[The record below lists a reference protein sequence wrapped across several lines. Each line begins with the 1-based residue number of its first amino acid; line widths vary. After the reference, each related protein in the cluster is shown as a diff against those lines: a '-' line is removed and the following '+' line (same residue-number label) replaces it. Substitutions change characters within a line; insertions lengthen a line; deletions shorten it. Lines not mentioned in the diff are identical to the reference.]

1 MDMNFYTTK
10 QISDLFGVTIRTV
23 QMWADRGIISVNRT
37 DGGHRRI
44 AESEIAK
51 IRDYL
56 GLKTNPTEISDSNT
70 VEKPGLQILLVEDDE
85 YMLSL
90 YEEAIK
96 SWDHPATSVVTAN
109 DGYQALI
116 EIGKHDFDL
125 IVADI
130 MMPNIDGAKMIDI
143 IRRNQGDSAPTIAV
157 VTSLE
162 KDELYQQYAIPK
174 DIAVF
179 EKPVSFAQL
188 HRLALSLSNS
198 PDELPD

>member
-1 MDMNFYTTK
+1 METNFYTTK
-10 QISDLFGVTIRTV
+10 QIADLFDVTIRTV
-23 QMWADRGIISVNRT
+23 QMWGDRGIISVIRT

-44 AESEIAK
+44 AESEIEK
-51 IRDYL
+51 IQRYL
-56 GLKTNPTEISDSNT
+56 GLKTNADGSST
-70 VEKPGLQILLVEDDE
+70 VSAQKQDGLKILLVEDDE

-90 YEEAIK
+90 YEEAIN
-96 SWDHPATSVVTAN
+96 SWQEPATSVVTAN

-130 MMPNIDGAKMIDI
+130 MMPNIDGAKMIEI
-143 IRRNQGDSAPTIAV
+143 IRRNQGEKSPTIAI

-162 KDELYQQYAIPK
+162 KAQLYQQYAIPK
-174 DIAVF
+174 DIEVF

-188 HRLALSLSNS
+188 HRLALSLSNK
-198 PDELPD
+198 

>member
-1 MDMNFYTTK
+1 METNFYTTK
-10 QISDLFGVTIRTV
+10 QIADLFDVTIRTV
-23 QMWADRGIISVNRT
+23 QMWGDRGIISVIRT

-44 AESEIAK
+44 AESEIEK
-51 IRDYL
+51 IQRYL
-56 GLKTNPTEISDSNT
+56 GLKTNADGSST
-70 VEKPGLQILLVEDDE
+70 VSAQKQDGLKILLVEDDE

-90 YEEAIK
+90 YEEAIN
-96 SWDHPATSVVTAN
+96 SWQEPATSVVTAN

-130 MMPNIDGAKMIDI
+130 MMPNIDGAKMIEI
-143 IRRNQGDSAPTIAV
+143 IRRNQGEKSPTIAI

-162 KDELYQQYAIPK
+162 KDQLYQQYAIPK
-174 DIAVF
+174 DIEVF

-188 HRLALSLSNS
+188 HRLALSLSNK
-198 PDELPD
+198 